1 MMPEPGTLVRIRSRQ
16 YLVEDVSPGA
26 TTNEQTLVRLSCIDD
41 DSQGAPLE
49 VLWEK
54 EVDRQ
59 IIAASSWKDIA
70 KRGFD
75 PPKQFSAYLH
85 TLRWNLVTSTNPR
98 LFQAPYRAGI
108 QVKAYQLEPLRKALQ
123 LPRANL
129 FIADDVGLGKTI
141 EAGLILRELIMRQ
154 KVRTVVVA
162 APPSVILQWKDELE
176 SRFGLNF
183 VVFDRDYVLRRR
195 RERGYGVNPWATHS
209 RFIISHAL
217 LRDEA
222 YSGPLRDWLG
232 EFSPSSLLI
241 LDEAHNAAPASG
253 ARYAI
258 DSAFTR
264 IVRDI
269 AWRFEHR
276 LFLSATPHNGHSNSF
291 AALLEI
297 LDPQRFC
304 RGVPLK
310 SPKVLDEVMVRRLK
324 DDLREIGE
332 DFPVRRVIQVDIDGL
347 PEESAELK
355 LSNLLA
361 DYRHAQGLSLERCY
375 KIDSNCFGFGY
386 DFSTKTPAL
395 FS

>member
-1 MMPEPGTLVRIRSRQ
+1 MVLESGTLVRVRSRQ
-16 YLVEDVSPGA
+16 YLVEEVSPGS
-26 TTNEQTLVRLSCIDD
+26 NPGEQTLVRLSCIDD
-41 DSQGAPLE
+41 DSQGASLE

-54 EVDRQ
+54 EVDRHV
-59 IIAASSWKDIA
+59 IEASSWKDIA

-176 SRFGLNF
+176 TRFGLNF

-253 ARYAI
+253 RFAQCHPRCATCPPQARP
-258 DSAFTR
+258 STCPPTSSEHVSQTR
-264 IVRDI
+264 
-269 AWRFEHR
+269 A
-276 LFLSATPHNGHSNSF
+276 
-291 AALLEI
+291 
-297 LDPQRFC
+297 
-304 RGVPLK
+304 
-310 SPKVLDEVMVRRLK
+310 VL
-324 DDLREIGE
+324 
-332 DFPVRRVIQVDIDGL
+332 P
-347 PEESAELK
+347 P
-355 LSNLLA
+355 
-361 DYRHAQGLSLERCY
+361 
-375 KIDSNCFGFGY
+375 
-386 DFSTKTPAL
+386 T
-395 FS
+395 